1 MANEARTLFQPE
13 LVADLLNKVKGK
25 STLAKLS
32 GQIPISF
39 VGNEMMTFSMDN
51 EVDVVAENG
60 KKTEGGIKFE
70 PVKMIPIKLEYG
82 ARISD
87 EFLYA
92 SEEKQLDVLRA
103 FNDGFS
109 AKVARGLDICAFH
122 GLNPRTKTAS
132 TVIGT
137 NNFDSLVSQQV
148 TYAAA
153 NADDN
158 LDAAIALV
166 DGSEGDVTGF
176 AFSKTFGAAMSK
188 IKANGI
194 ALYPEFRFGGNPE
207 AFAGRMS
214 DTNNTV
220 NFATSKVHAYVGDFA
235 NAFKWGVAKEIP
247 LEVIQYGDPDNSGK
261 DLKGYNQVYLRT
273 EIYIGWGI
281 LAPEFFARIT
291 EA

>member
-132 TVIGT
+132 SVIGT

-176 AFSKTFGAAMSK
+176 AFSKTFGSAMSK

>member
-132 TVIGT
+132 SVIGT

-176 AFSKTFGAAMSK
+176 AFSKTFGSAMSK

-207 AFAGRMS
+207 AFDGRMS

>member
-92 SEEKQLDVLRA
+92 SEEKQLDVLRV

-194 ALYPEFRFGGNPE
+194 TLYPEFRFGGNPE

-235 NAFKWGVAKEIP
+235 NAFKWGIAKEIP

>member
-132 TVIGT
+132 SVIGT

-176 AFSKTFGAAMSK
+176 AFSKTFGSAMSK

-235 NAFKWGVAKEIP
+235 NAFKWGIAKEIP

>member
-132 TVIGT
+132 SVIGT

-158 LDAAIALV
+158 LEAAIALV

-176 AFSKTFGAAMSK
+176 AFSKTFGSAMSK

>member
-122 GLNPRTKTAS
+122 G
-132 TVIGT
+132 
-137 NNFDSLVSQQV
+137 
-148 TYAAA
+148 
-153 NADDN
+153 
-158 LDAAIALV
+158 
-166 DGSEGDVTGF
+166 
-176 AFSKTFGAAMSK
+176 
-188 IKANGI
+188 
-194 ALYPEFRFGGNPE
+194 
-207 AFAGRMS
+207 
-214 DTNNTV
+214 
-220 NFATSKVHAYVGDFA
+220 
-235 NAFKWGVAKEIP
+235 
-247 LEVIQYGDPDNSGK
+247 
-261 DLKGYNQVYLRT
+261 
-273 EIYIGWGI
+273 
-281 LAPEFFARIT
+281 
-291 EA
+291 